1 MTDPRGPTLLR
12 LARAAIDAALG
23 GASTTPATTTPA
35 TTTPAT
41 TPPTTS
47 TVVDTTDPFLD
58 RPGACFV
65 SLHRHGALRGC
76 IGNITPLPSLREAVT
91 HNAVAAALRD
101 PRFPALTRAEFADTT
116 IDISVLSSLTPLP
129 AHSEAALLAALRPG
143 VDGLQITA
151 GHRRA
156 VFIPAVWE
164 QLPQPRAF
172 LDHLRA
178 KAGMSTHTWPHDM
191 HAERF
196 TAEHF
201 GEA

>member
-1 MTDPRGPTLLR
+1 MTAAHGPTLLR

-23 GASTTPATTTPA
+23 GTPTDV
-35 TTTPAT
+35 
-41 TPPTTS
+41 S
-47 TVVDTTDPFLD
+47 LVDSSDAALD

-76 IGNITPLPSLREAVT
+76 IGNITPLPSLREAVI

-101 PRFPALTRAEFADTT
+101 PRFPALTRVELADTT
-116 IDISVLSSLTPLP
+116 IDISVLSALTPLP

-143 VDGLQITA
+143 IDGLQISA
-151 GHRRA
+151 GQRRA

-178 KAGMSTHTWPHDM
+178 KAGMSTHTWPADM

-196 TAEHF
+196 TAELFTEVPAEHTPS
-201 GEA
+201 

>member
-1 MTDPRGPTLLR
+1 MTSPSGPALLR
-12 LARAAIDAALG
+12 LARAAIDAALAG
-23 GASTTPATTTPA
+23 KSTDSATADDPA
-35 TTTPAT
+35 
-41 TPPTTS
+41 
-47 TVVDTTDPFLD
+47 LD

-76 IGNITPLPSLREAVT
+76 IGNITPLPTLREAVT

-101 PRFPALTRAEFADTT
+101 PRFPALTPAELADTT
-116 IDISVLSSLTPLP
+116 IDISVLSALTPLP

-143 VDGLQITA
+143 VDGLQISA
-151 GHRRA
+151 GNRRA
-156 VFIPAVWE
+156 VFIPAVWD

-178 KAGMSTHTWPHDM
+178 KAGMPTHGWPPDM

-196 TAEHF
+196 TAELFSEVPPEH
-201 GEA
+201 AHRS

>member
-1 MTDPRGPTLLR
+1 MTDLHGPTLLR
-12 LARAAIDAALG
+12 LARAAIDAALTG
-23 GASTTPATTTPA
+23 KSTDISTTA
-35 TTTPAT
+35 
-41 TPPTTS
+41 
-47 TVVDTTDPFLD
+47 DPSLA

-76 IGNITPLPSLREAVT
+76 IGNIAPLPTLYEAVT

-101 PRFPALTRAEFADTT
+101 PRFPALTRAELADTT
-116 IDISVLSSLTPLP
+116 IDISVLSALTPLP

-143 VDGLQITA
+143 VDGLQISS
-151 GHRRA
+151 GNRRA
-156 VFIPAVWE
+156 VFIPAVWD

-178 KAGMSTHTWPHDM
+178 KAGMSTHSWPHDM

-196 TAEHF
+196 TAASFSEVDAPPH
-201 GEA
+201 ARS